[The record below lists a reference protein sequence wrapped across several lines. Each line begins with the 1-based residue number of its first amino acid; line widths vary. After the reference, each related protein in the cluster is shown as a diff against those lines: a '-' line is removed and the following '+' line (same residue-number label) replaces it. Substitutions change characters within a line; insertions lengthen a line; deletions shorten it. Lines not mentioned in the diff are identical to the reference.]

1 MKFIITSDAQ
11 EQFDFQGKSLGMGHK
26 RGIFYS
32 NHTGKSRLYRQDI
45 ISPAPSMSL
54 VEYKDRSQAESDCNK
69 INEAYAD
76 NFKVEKIVETGIAQI
91 ADERNRQ
98 ITKLGKTV
106 ILDVQNNNHY
116 QLSQAVGLL
125 CWVGEEDFDNDID
138 GCCPTEWD
146 LVIWRKMME
155 KPYTERLVIAGAL
168 LAAEIDRIQYIEN
181 KASEIK
187 K

>member
-11 EQFDFQGKSLGMGHK
+11 EQFDFKGKSLGMSYK

-32 NHTGKSRLYRQDI
+32 NHTGKQRLYRQDI
-45 ISPAPSMSL
+45 ISPAPSMTL
-54 VEYKDRSQAESDCNK
+54 VEYKEKSLAEIDCNK
-69 INEAYAD
+69 INEAYGD

-91 ADERNRQ
+91 ADERHRQ
-98 ITKLGKTV
+98 ITKLGRTV
-106 ILDVQNNNHY
+106 ILDVEYNNHY
-116 QLSQAVGLL
+116 QLSQAAGLL
-125 CWVGEEDFDNDID
+125 CWIDEEDFDYDMD
-138 GCCPTEWD
+138 ACCPPEWE
-146 LVIWRKMME
+146 LVTWRKMMQ

-168 LAAEIDRIQYIEN
+168 IAAEIDRVQYVEN